1 CLDRL
6 KAIKHT
12 HNLFKL
18 QQVLFIA
25 DRTSGNSH
33 AGETISQQF
42 SSQHRCINATDLHI
56 FTLFL
61 KIVED
66 CILNWSCEV
75 GLFCMFSNPGPF
87 FVCSYPH
94 DKVNRLSCDEARN
107 YYSGVVSLIPLTL
120 ELLQRMASS
129 YTYCSQDTTSA
140 GNPNV
145 DVLESSGQRGGT
157 AGVGDVSFSLTGYAT
172 GAHNTKKTQAK
183 RTGAW
188 HAIKPAWRPPGLTT
202 RIRTFPLFYIN
213 QHCNKVCFS
222 WFDL

>member
-42 SSQHRCINATDLHI
+42 SSQTAVLRL
-56 FTLFL
+56 L
-61 KIVED
+61 KGNNQSPGGV
-66 CILNWSCEV
+66 ILDTYRLLLSYNISK
-75 GLFCMFSNPGPF
+75 L
-87 FVCSYPH
+87 YPH